1 MKNTLKIFKNGDK
14 VKFLGTDRIILTTD
28 GINVHDMLEVGK
40 TYIVKQPL
48 IICLELEEIPGVFLK
63 EHFRKVEI

>member
-28 GINVHDMLEVGK
+28 GINVYDMLEVGK
-40 TYIVKQPL
+40 TYIVKQSL

-63 EHFRKVEI
+63 EHFRKIEI